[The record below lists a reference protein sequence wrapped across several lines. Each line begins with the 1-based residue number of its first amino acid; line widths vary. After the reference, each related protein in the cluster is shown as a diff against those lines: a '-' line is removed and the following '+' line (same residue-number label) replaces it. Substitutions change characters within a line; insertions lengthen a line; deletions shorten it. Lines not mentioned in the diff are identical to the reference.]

1 MFIDV
6 IIPTYQPG
14 TYLIE
19 TLQSIQKQKIP
30 FDKFKVTVVLNG
42 CKEPYYTDIK
52 KFLSQFSFNYSFIYT
67 EKKGVSN
74 ARNLGLESTSNPYI
88 LFLDDD
94 DLLSE
99 NYLEELLF
107 SACNDGIVTSNVFS
121 FKESQDVLIEDYLSF
136 KHKFKSKSLIKY
148 RKYLSNSCSKLIPR
162 KLIGVSRFNLKL
174 DKSEDA
180 LFMFEISNDIKSIT
194 STSTEVIYYRR
205 LRPNSASRK
214 QIKMTHEI
222 LNGFQIM
229 WNFTLVYLKSPLQYN
244 FLLYLTR
251 LLAVIKRL
259 GLTFKSLL

>member
-6 IIPTYQPG
+6 IIPTYKPG
-14 TYLIE
+14 AYLVE

-30 FDKFKVTVVLNG
+30 FNKFKVTIVLNG
-42 CKEPYYTDIK
+42 PKEPYYTDIK
-52 KFLSQFSFNYSFIYT
+52 VFLSQFSFNYSFIYT

-74 ARNLGLESTSNPYI
+74 ARNLALEKTSTPYV

-99 NYLEELLF
+99 NYLEELL
-107 SACNDGIVTSNVFS
+107 SNASNDGVVTSNVFG
-121 FKESQDVLIEDYLSF
+121 FEESQDVLVEDYLSF
-136 KHKFKSKSLIKY
+136 KHKFKSRSLIKY

-162 KLIGVSRFNLKL
+162 QLIGINRFNLKL

-180 LFMFEISNDIKSIT
+180 LFMFEISKNIKNIN
-194 STSTEVIYYRR
+194 STSIDVIYYRR

-214 QIKMTHEI
+214 KMKIIDEV
-222 LNGFQIM
+222 LNGFKIM
-229 WNFTLVYLKSPLQYN
+229 WSFTLVYLKSPFQYN

-259 GLTFKSLL
+259 GLTFKLLQ

>member
-30 FDKFKVTVVLNG
+30 FNNFKVTVVLNG
-42 CKEPYYTDIK
+42 CKEPYYSDVK
-52 KFLSQFSFNYSFIYT
+52 KILSQFSFNYSFIYT

-74 ARNLGLESTSNPYI
+74 ARNLGLESTSSPYI

-99 NYLEELLF
+99 NYLDEMLF
-107 SACNDGIVTSNVFS
+107 SACGEGIVTSNVFG
-121 FKESQDVLIEDYLSF
+121 FKESKDVLIDDYLSF
-136 KHKFKSKSLIKY
+136 KYKFKSKNIIKY
-148 RKYLSNSCSKLIPR
+148 RRYLSNSCSKLIPR
-162 KLIGVSRFNLKL
+162 NVIDVNRFDLKL

-180 LFMFEISNDIKSIT
+180 LFMFEISKNIKSIT
-194 STSTEVIYYRR
+194 STSIEVIYYRR

-214 QIKMTHEI
+214 QVKMTQEI
-222 LNGFQIM
+222 LNGFKIM
-229 WNFTLVYLKSPLQYN
+229 WSFTLVYFKSPLQYN

-259 GLTFKSLL
+259 GLTFKSLR

>member
-1 MFIDV
+1 MFIDI
-6 IIPTYQPG
+6 IIPTYQPD
-14 TYLIE
+14 TYIIE
-19 TLQSIQKQKIP
+19 TLQSIQKQKIS
-30 FDKFKVTVVLNG
+30 FDKFKVTIILNG
-42 CKEPYYTDIK
+42 CKEPYYSNIK
-52 KFLSQFSFNYSFIYT
+52 EKLSKFSFNYSFIYT

-74 ARNLGLESTSNPYI
+74 ARNLGLEKTSNPYI

-107 SACNDGIVTSNVFS
+107 SANSNGIVTSNVFG

-136 KHKFKSKSLIKY
+136 KHDFKSKSLITY

-162 KLIGVSRFNLKL
+162 QLIGTNRFNLNL

-180 LFMFEISNDIKSIT
+180 LFMFEISKNIKNIM
-194 STSTEVIYYRR
+194 STSPDVIYYRR

-214 QIKMTHEI
+214 QMKMIHEI
-222 LNGFQIM
+222 MSGFKIM
-229 WNFTLVYLKSPLQYN
+229 WNFTLVYLKSPFQYN

-259 GLTFKSLL
+259 GLNFKSLR